1 LLANSIQVDNYLP
14 AVDIERIFYGSG
26 ILGKDEAG
34 TGGLS
39 IGVPAWNEG
48 D

>member
-14 AVDIERIFYGSG
+14 AVDLERIFYGSG
-26 ILGKDEAG
+26 ILEKDKAG

-39 IGVPAWNEG
+39 ISVPAWTEG
-48 D
+48 N